1 MEMDNISDIDLVET
15 NPVLEGCN
23 PAGISVLL
31 GRYAF
36 TWNPTFLG
44 RSIFC
49 LVGRKSRLDHCPEDG
64 IGAPLIDLHVL
75 HGSITILAGFVSS
88 LKGVTGNF
96 NRGCDVIYAHLV
108 GLGDL
113 NKHVFSCRILVLV
126 WMPKGEQLLLNHTG
140 S

>member
-1 MEMDNISDIDLVET
+1 MDVDNISDIDLVEA
-15 NPVLEGCN
+15 NPVLEGCS

-36 TWNPTFLG
+36 TWNHTFLEG
-44 RSIFC
+44 SLFW
-49 LVGRKSRLDHCPEDG
+49 LVGRKSRLVHCPEDG
-64 IGAPLIDLHVL
+64 ICAPPIDLHVL

-88 LKGVTGNF
+88 LKGV

-108 GLGDL
+108 GLGNL

-126 WMPKGEQLLLNHTG
+126 WMPKREQLLLNHTG
-140 S
+140 L

>member
-1 MEMDNISDIDLVET
+1 MDVDISDIDLVET
-15 NPVLEGCN
+15 NPVLESCK

-44 RSIFC
+44 GSVFC
-49 LVGRKSRLDHCPEDG
+49 LVGRKSRLDIALKDG
-64 IGAPLIDLHVL
+64 ICAPLIDLHVL

-88 LKGVTGNF
+88 LKGVRGNF

-108 GLGDL
+108 GLGNF

-140 S
+140 L